1 MRRRGDAEYILGS
14 GAQERERLA
23 SQGDVLRSCTE
34 HFLHEAGIRPGM
46 RVLDVGCGLAD
57 ASILLARAVAPHGSV
72 VAIDRDPAMI
82 EAARARVAALGGG
95 GIRFLQGDFRRLLGP
110 GECFDAAFGR
120 LVLIYQSDPADAV
133 SAVAEHV
140 APGGVIAFQEYD
152 STIPAAS
159 LGPLPLHVQVRYWIW
174 EAMRRSG
181 VDVHI
186 GMRLYSVFLEAGLP
200 PPEIRVAGLAIT
212 PSMETP
218 SVQTLRSLL
227 PKLIEYGIASEEQV
241 GIDTLEARLREERR
255 KRNEI
260 YIGQYL
266 FGAYTRRP
274 G

>member
-57 ASILLARAVAPHGSV
+57 ASILLARAVAPNGTV

-82 EAARARVAALGGG
+82 AAARERVAGLGLDV
-95 GIRFLQGDFRRLLGP
+95 RFLQGDFRTLLGP
-110 GECFDAAFGR
+110 GERFDAAFGR

-140 APGGVIAFQEYD
+140 VADGVIAFQEYD

-200 PPEIRVAGLAIT
+200 PPEIRVEGLAIT

-227 PKLIEYGIASEEQV
+227 PRLIEYGIASEAQV

-266 FGAYTRRP
+266 FGAYSRRP